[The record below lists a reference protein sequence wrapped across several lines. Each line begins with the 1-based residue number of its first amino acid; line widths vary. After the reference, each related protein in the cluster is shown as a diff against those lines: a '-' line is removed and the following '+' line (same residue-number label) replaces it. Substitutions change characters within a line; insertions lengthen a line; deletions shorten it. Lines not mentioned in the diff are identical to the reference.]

1 VRQVEE
7 LDYSTQLTRGKL
19 HLPARG
25 TSKFVILVRGGTVGL
40 GVVDNEEQP
49 AGADDDELLAT

>member
-1 VRQVEE
+1 VEE
-7 LDYSTQLTRGKL
+7 LDYSTQLTRDRL
-19 HLPARG
+19 HLPARV
-25 TSKFVILVRGGTVGL
+25 TSKFVILVHGGTVGL